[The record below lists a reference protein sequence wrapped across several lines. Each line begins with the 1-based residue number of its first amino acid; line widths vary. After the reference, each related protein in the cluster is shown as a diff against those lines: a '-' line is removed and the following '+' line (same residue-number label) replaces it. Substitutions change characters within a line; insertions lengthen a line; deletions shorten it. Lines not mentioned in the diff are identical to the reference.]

1 MVATAQWTH
10 TQPINQGMLVVWKRY
25 QIGHIN
31 VIMDAAIILYR
42 LLHTIEGRPN
52 HYHEKC
58 ITCSVQGPVLST
70 MNYRPCERAGP
81 RRITNSADHLYTDNI
96 VTLTGPRGKTVV
108 TRSLLLA
115 LTATADVFSQY
126 FAIEKIGRSENNSY
140 RSLMDI
146 AAAGFS
152 LIRQ

>member
-1 MVATAQWTH
+1 MQLHLIMVATAQWTH

-31 VIMDAAIILYR
+31 VITDAAIILHR
-42 LLHTIEGRPN
+42 LLHTIERRPN

-58 ITCSVQGPVLST
+58 VTCSVQGPVLST

-96 VTLTGPRGKTVV
+96 VTLTGPRGETIV

-115 LTATADVFSQY
+115 LTATADVFPQY
-126 FAIEKIGRSENNSY
+126 FAIEKLARKDGAKTKAIEV
-140 RSLMDI
+140 
-146 AAAGFS
+146 
-152 LIRQ
+152 